1 MSATSR
7 PSAGNGGAG
16 EKRENYR
23 RVVGWIPTALA
34 ALVGI
39 VALRCGVVWTLQ
51 GANVWGG
58 SFMSGSS
65 RWLVIGLLVLAGG
78 VIALVRTGLLV
89 RRRLSR

>member
-1 MSATSR
+1 VASTSR
-7 PSAGNGGAG
+7 PIAESGGTG
-16 EKRENYR
+16 RMRGHYLR
-23 RVVGWIPTALA
+23 MVRWIPTVLA

-51 GANVWGG
+51 GANLWGG

-65 RWLVIGLLVLAGG
+65 RWLVIGLLVLVGS
-78 VIALVRTGLLV
+78 VIVLVRTGLLV

>member
-1 MSATSR
+1 VESTSR
-7 PSAGNGGAG
+7 PFAESGGAG
-16 EKRENYR
+16 REHYR
-23 RVVGWIPTALA
+23 RVVRWVPIVLA

>member
-7 PSAGNGGAG
+7 PSAENGGTGRQRA
-16 EKRENYR
+16 NYR
-23 RVVGWIPTALA
+23 GVVGWIPTVFA
-34 ALVGI
+34 AVVGI

-51 GANVWGG
+51 GANLWGG

-65 RWLVIGLLVLAGG
+65 RWLVIGLLVLVGS